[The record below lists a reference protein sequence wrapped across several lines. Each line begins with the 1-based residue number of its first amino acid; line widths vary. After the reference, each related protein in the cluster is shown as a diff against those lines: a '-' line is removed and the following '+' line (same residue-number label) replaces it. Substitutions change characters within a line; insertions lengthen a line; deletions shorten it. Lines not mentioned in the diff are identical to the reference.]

1 MEPLIPFLPLSTC
14 GGDAEGVVSGNG
26 SDSG

>member
-14 GGDAEGVVSGNG
+14 GGDADGAVSGSG
-26 SDSG
+26 GDSG